1 MVYHST
7 TGGSSSAGMINRRSA
22 YHLLPNAR
30 IFPGL
35 LFLLLS
41 LVGCKN
47 DPKEISALTS
57 KGLYQ
62 LDKAQDITLIYSEK
76 GKVKARIFAT
86 EYVSND
92 FAKPPYMDMKKGIRA
107 EVYNDSMKIESTLT
121 ANYARYYEK
130 QGNFLIRD
138 NIVVVNKKGEQLNT
152 EELVWNQ
159 GIQKFFTEKF
169 VKITTP
175 TLVMYGD
182 GLEAN
187 QDFSWYRILNQKG
200 TMLVNKTEVPQ

>member
-1 MVYHST
+1 MTKRHTPYHSL
-7 TGGSSSAGMINRRSA
+7 A
-22 YHLLPNAR
+22 NAR
-30 IFPGL
+30 IIPGL
-35 LFLLLS
+35 LFLLMPFMA
-41 LVGCKN
+41 CKN
-47 DPKEISALTS
+47 DPKDITALTR
-57 KGLYQ
+57 KELHQ
-62 LDKAQDITLIYSEK
+62 VDKAEDVTLIYSEK
-76 GKVKARIFAT
+76 GKVKARIFAK
-86 EYVSND
+86 EYISND
-92 FAKPPYMDMKKGIRA
+92 IAKPPYMDMKSGIRA

-138 NIVVVNKKGEQLNT
+138 NIVVVNKKGETLNT

-159 GIQKFFTEKF
+159 SIQKFFTEKA

-200 TMLVNKTEVPQ
+200 TMLVDKAEVPH

>member
-1 MVYHST
+1 MLTFS
-7 TGGSSSAGMINRRSA
+7 
-22 YHLLPNAR
+22 
-30 IFPGL
+30 
-35 LFLLLS
+35 
-41 LVGCKN
+41 CKN
-47 DPKEISALTS
+47 DPKEISALTGKS
-57 KGLYQ
+57 LYQ
-62 LDKAQDITLIYSEK
+62 VDRAQDVTLIYSEK
-76 GKVKARIFAT
+76 GKIKARVFAK
-86 EYVSND
+86 EYLANES
-92 FAKPPYMDMKKGIRA
+92 AKPPYMDMKQGIKA
-107 EVYNDSMKIESTLT
+107 EVYNDSMKVESTLT

-138 NIVVVNKKGEQLNT
+138 HIVVVNKKGETLNT

-187 QDFSWYRILNQKG
+187 QDFSWYRITNQKG
-200 TMLVNKTEVPQ
+200 TMLVDKAEVPSGN